1 MDTKQ
6 QNRSGKRKR
15 KNNLNKQQLQDD
27 YFSMTG
33 LHTNN
38 FVKQSKENYKKLDG
52 VCSFRTS
59 TKKGLLFQIIY
70 MKKVRIS

>member
-1 MDTKQ
+1 MDTKK
-6 QNRSGKRKR
+6 QNRCGKRRR
-15 KNNLNKQQLQDD
+15 KNNLNNQQLQDD
-27 YFSMTG
+27 YFSITG

-38 FVKQSKENYKKLDG
+38 FVEQSKVNYKKLGG